1 MGGQERKQRAKKEEY
16 KKGIRNSS
24 VEIQAPGAIFR
35 DKGARSLRGYFKHP
49 LVLAPASG
57 STLNA
62 LGKFRDGDGV
72 FALKTRLHVQDRK
85 GEKISMIR

>member
-1 MGGQERKQRAKKEEY
+1 MTWEDRRGNNAQKRGVQ

-24 VEIQAPGAIFR
+24 VEIQVPGAIFR

-62 LGKFRDGDGV
+62 LGKFREGGGV
-72 FALKTRLHVQDRK
+72 SHSRPDYMCRI
-85 GEKISMIR
+85 EKEKR